1 MALLKHFQGSLAQVV
16 VPTYKLTYFNARGRA
31 ETTRYMLK
39 LADVEFIDNRIDR
52 SWSEDRKSKKPQ
64 TLPPPPCEK
73 GILSIRVYFLDML
86 FQCVPELQIGKLR
99 ICQSKAVERL
109 VAKQF
114 GEL

>member
-64 TLPPPPCEK
+64 ITPLCEMGDFVNPC
-73 GILSIRVYFLDML
+73 VL
-86 FQCVPELQIGKLR
+86 FRYVVSMCP
-99 ICQSKAVERL
+99 
-109 VAKQF
+109 
-114 GEL
+114 